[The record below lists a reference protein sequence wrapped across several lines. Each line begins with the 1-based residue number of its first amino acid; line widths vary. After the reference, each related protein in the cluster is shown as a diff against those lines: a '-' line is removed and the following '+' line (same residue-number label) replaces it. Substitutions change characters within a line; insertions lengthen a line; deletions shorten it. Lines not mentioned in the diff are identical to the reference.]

1 MDLVT
6 IELCPPPPPPPPMSD
21 VGEEFKYTQY
31 MHSEFSNMGLGGA
44 AEGEIREEAEEL
56 VL

>member
-6 IELCPPPPPPPPMSD
+6 IELCPPPFPPTSD

-31 MHSEFSNMGLGGA
+31 MHSEFSYMGLGGA
-44 AEGEIREEAEEL
+44 AEGEIREEGEEL

>member
-6 IELCPPPPPPPPMSD
+6 IELCPPPPPPMND

-31 MHSEFSNMGLGGA
+31 MHSEFSYMGLGGA